1 MAMPAAIEPDGTA
14 DEDAEGEGEEEEEE
28 EVLISIGTA
37 IGCAKAGVWHGWP
50 AFACSMRQ
58 A

>member
-1 MAMPAAIEPDGTA
+1 MPAAIEPDGTA
-14 DEDAEGEGEEEEEE
+14 DEDAEEGEEEEEEE

>member
-1 MAMPAAIEPDGTA
+1 MPAAIEPDGTA

-37 IGCAKAGVWHGWP
+37 IGCAKLSLIHI
-50 AFACSMRQ
+50 
-58 A
+58 

>member
-1 MAMPAAIEPDGTA
+1 MPAAIEPDGA
-14 DEDAEGEGEEEEEE
+14 VAEDAEEEEEE

-37 IGCAKAGVWHGWP
+37 IGRAKAGVWHGWP